1 MLSNLLLYRIT
12 VFNACILAGLVWAF
26 LQGRVQVLFANETTG
41 IGYGMVVVFLVA
53 MVGFAQR
60 VIKTTAALN
69 EVKAGKW
76 VDARKFKIKN
86 SFVAAVSVWLVTLG
100 LIGNI
105 TGFSQAVEGLNLSG
119 GPDAAMHAI
128 SEMIDGMK
136 VAFYTTL
143 IGTGLG
149 LWLAVNGHILRTA
162 TALLHID
169 ADALKGGV
177 YVK

>member
-1 MLSNLLLYRIT
+1 MLNNLLWYRI
-12 VFNACILAGLVWAF
+12 VIFNACIIAGLTWAF
-26 LQGRVQVLFANETTG
+26 LQGHVQVLFAHETTG
-41 IGYGMVVVFLVA
+41 IGYGMVVVFLIA
-53 MVGFAQR
+53 MAGFTQR
-60 VIKTTAALN
+60 VRKTSAALN
-69 EVKAGKW
+69 AVKLGNW
-76 VDARKFKIKN
+76 VDVRKFKIKN

-105 TGFSQAVEGLNLSG
+105 TGFAQAVEGLNLSG
-119 GPDAAMHAI
+119 GSDAAMHAI
-128 SEMIDGMK
+128 SQMIDGMK

-149 LWLAVNGHILRTA
+149 LWLAINGHILRTA

-177 YVK
+177 RFI